1 MIRQSFQNIV
11 NPENIIENFGS
22 EGADADADTTKYYE
36 LISNMESQ
44 CDVIIDEMDI
54 SNFSVSDDNK
64 CVTDG
69 RTYAKSDKDYVTLRR
84 ENLNRIEVEYNKIN
98 GETTLTDFEK
108 NSQLLC
114 IMNKLFYNIKQVT
127 ENNDEM
133 SKKNLEKENLGR
145 ENDHLIEKNR
155 EIKKK
160 DKDLNLVTNANVIG
174 SKESQ
179 RQIQTQYIIFMVLI
193 AIFLIIQVVL
203 FFV

>member
-11 NPENIIENFGS
+11 NPKNIIENFQDG
-22 EGADADADTTKYYE
+22 GGDASKYYE

-54 SNFSVSDDNK
+54 SNFGVNDENK
-64 CVTDG
+64 CVVSG

-84 ENLNRIEVEYNKIN
+84 ENLNRIEAEYNKIN
-98 GETTLTDFEK
+98 TDTLPDFEK
-108 NSQLLC
+108 NSRLLC
-114 IMNKLFYNIKQVT
+114 LMNKLFHNIKQVT

-133 SKKNLEKENLGR
+133 TKKNLENENLAR
-145 ENDHLIEKNR
+145 ENEHLIEKNR

-160 DKDLNLVTNANVIG
+160 DEDLNLVTNANVIG
-174 SKESQ
+174 SRESQ
-179 RQIQTQYIIFMVLI
+179 RQIQTQYIIFIVLI

>member
-22 EGADADADTTKYYE
+22 GDADADTTKYYE

>member
-54 SNFSVSDDNK
+54 SNFGVSDDNK

-114 IMNKLFYNIKQVT
+114 IMNKLFYNGFLSDVKITDEKFLKFI
-127 ENNDEM
+127 NNNSEQF
-133 SKKNLEKENLGR
+133 SILANNYLK
-145 ENDHLIEKNR
+145 LILL
-155 EIKKK
+155 
-160 DKDLNLVTNANVIG
+160 DD
-174 SKESQ
+174 
-179 RQIQTQYIIFMVLI
+179 
-193 AIFLIIQVVL
+193 
-203 FFV
+203 

>member
-11 NPENIIENFGS
+11 NPENIIENFASGD
-22 EGADADADTTKYYE
+22 GDADNTTKYYE
-36 LISNMESQ
+36 LISNMDSQ

-84 ENLNRIEVEYNKIN
+84 ENLNRIEVEYSKIN

-133 SKKNLEKENLGR
+133 SKNNLEKENLAR
-145 ENDHLIEKNR
+145 ENEHLIEKNR